1 MLKRIEAFLLATI
14 DRQKDR
20 FFEKGKWG
28 RLLPLFEAME
38 SFFFIPA
45 IRARTQPFVRDSL
58 DLKRFMS
65 IVILALMPP
74 FFFGIYN
81 VGLQSLAASGGPAG
95 FIPALAAG
103 LWIVMPIVIV
113 SYAAGFFWEILFA
126 SIRRHP
132 ISEGFLVT
140 GLLFPL
146 TLPPTIPLWQV
157 AVGISFGVVI
167 GKEIFGGTGRNIFNP
182 ALTARAFLFFAYPA
196 QMSGDAVWVA
206 VRDSSGPVIDAV
218 TGATPLA
225 ITALAPT
232 FETIEAMLHA
242 SGYTLSVMFTGL
254 YPGSI
259 GDTSALCCLMG
270 AALLVVMGVAS
281 YRIMLGGVIGMLL
294 TGLLMNFLAGPDSM
308 PWLAVNPIYHL
319 VAGGFAFG
327 ITYMATDP
335 VTAPGLEGARW
346 IYGFLI
352 GALTVLIRV
361 LNPAFPEGVM
371 LSILFMNIFSSL
383 LDYIGIRMRF
393 AKRVPNV

>member
-1 MLKRIEAFLLATI
+1 MI
-14 DRQKDR
+14 DRQRKH
-20 FFEKGKWG
+20 FSENGKLR
-28 RLLPLFEAME
+28 RLHPLFEATE
-38 SFFFIPA
+38 SFLFIPA
-45 IRARTQPFVRDSL
+45 IRAQKQPFIRDSL

-74 FFFGIYN
+74 FLFGIYN
-81 VGLQSLAASGGPAG
+81 VGLQSLAASGGEPAG
-95 FIPALAAG
+95 FIPAVTLG
-103 LWIVMPIVIV
+103 LWIVMPIVMV
-113 SYAAGFFWEILFA
+113 SYAVGLFWEILFA

-182 ALTARAFLFFAYPA
+182 ALTARAFIFFAYPA

-206 VRDSSGPVIDAV
+206 VQDTSGTVIDGV

-232 FETIEAMLHA
+232 FDTIESMLHA

-254 YPGSI
+254 YPGSV
-259 GDTSALCCLMG
+259 GSTSALCCLLG
-270 AALLVVMGVAS
+270 AVVLVAMGVAS
-281 YRIMLGGVIGMLL
+281 FRIMLGGIMGVLL

-335 VTAPGLEGARW
+335 VTAPGLDGSRW

-371 LSILFMNIFSSL
+371 LSILFMNIFASL
-383 LDYIGIRMRF
+383 FDYIGIRIRF

>member
-1 MLKRIEAFLLATI
+1 MI
-14 DRQKDR
+14 DRQRKH
-20 FFEKGKWG
+20 FSENGKLA
-28 RLLPLFEAME
+28 RLHPLFEATE
-38 SFFFIPA
+38 SFLFIPA
-45 IRARTQPFVRDSL
+45 IRSQKQPFIRDSL

-74 FFFGIYN
+74 FLFGIYN
-81 VGLQSLAASGGPAG
+81 VGLQSLAASGGEPAG
-95 FIPALAAG
+95 FIPAVTLG
-103 LWIVMPIVIV
+103 LWIVMPIVMV
-113 SYAAGFFWEILFA
+113 SYAVGLFWEILFA

-182 ALTARAFLFFAYPA
+182 ALTARAFIFFAYPA

-206 VRDSSGPVIDAV
+206 VRDTSGTVIDAV

-232 FETIEAMLHA
+232 FDTIESMLHA

-254 YPGSI
+254 YPGSV
-259 GDTSALCCLMG
+259 GSTSALCCLLG
-270 AALLVVMGVAS
+270 AVMLVAMGVAS
-281 YRIMLGGVIGMLL
+281 YRIMLGGIMGVLL
-294 TGLLMNFLAGPDSM
+294 TGLLMNLLAGPDSM

-335 VTAPGLEGARW
+335 VTAPGLDGSRW

-352 GALTVLIRV
+352 GALTVMIRV

-371 LSILFMNIFSSL
+371 LSILFMNIFASL

>member
-1 MLKRIEAFLLATI
+1 MLKRIESFLLAMI
-14 DRQKDR
+14 DRNRNR

-28 RLLPLFEAME
+28 RLQPLFEATE

-45 IRARTQPFVRDSL
+45 IRSRTRPFLRDSL

-74 FFFGIYN
+74 FLFGIYN
-81 VGLQSLAASGGPAG
+81 VGLQSLTASGEPAG
-95 FIPALAAG
+95 FIPAVALG

-182 ALTARAFLFFAYPA
+182 ALTARAFIFFAYPA

-218 TGATPLA
+218 TEATPLA

-232 FETIEAMLHA
+232 FDTIESMLTA
-242 SGYTLSVMFTGL
+242 SGYSLSVMFTGL
-254 YPGSI
+254 YPGSV
-259 GDTSALCCLMG
+259 GSTSALCCLFG
-270 AALLVVMGVAS
+270 AVLLVAMGVAS
-281 YRIMLGGVIGMLL
+281 YRIIVGGIIGLLL
-294 TGLLMNFLAGPDSM
+294 TGLLMNLLAGPESM
-308 PWLAVNPIYHL
+308 PWLAVNPVYHL
-319 VAGGFAFG
+319 AAGGFAFG
-327 ITYMATDP
+327 IAYMATDP
-335 VTAPGLEGARW
+335 VTAPGLDGARW

-352 GALTVLIRV
+352 GVLTVLIRV

-383 LDYIGIRMRF
+383 LDYIGIRMHF